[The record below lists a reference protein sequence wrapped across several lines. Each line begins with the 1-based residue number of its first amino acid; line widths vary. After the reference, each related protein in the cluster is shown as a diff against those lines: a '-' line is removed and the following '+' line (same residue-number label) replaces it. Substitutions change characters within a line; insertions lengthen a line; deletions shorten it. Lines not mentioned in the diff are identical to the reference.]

1 MQRTC
6 ARCGKPFE
14 ARRSTA
20 KYCGSTCRSAESLR
34 PVTPEAREEVANA
47 LLESIKPPSPLVLRI
62 EAELRA
68 AGRLETAK
76 GQMALELAAAY
87 GNPFDNGSQKV
98 SLMRAVKDLLDDAL
112 EGASVSDD
120 PLDELKARRVARRSG

>member
-14 ARRSTA
+14 AQRSTA
-20 KYCGSTCRSAESLR
+20 KYCGSTCRSAESLH
-34 PVTPEAREEVANA
+34 PVAPDAREEVAKA
-47 LLESIKPPSPLVLRI
+47 LLGSITPPSPLVSRI
-62 EAELRA
+62 EAELVA

-87 GNPFDNGSQKV
+87 GSPFDNGSQKA
-98 SLMRAVKDLLDDAL
+98 SLMRAVRDLLDDAL
-112 EGASVSDD
+112 DGAEVADD
-120 PLDELKARRVARRSG
+120 PLDELRGRRERKLGG